1 MRSILRVFATM
12 LLLAVAPATAFADD
26 IPSWTITLRP
36 GDVVIGA
43 ALAQLHTRRAWAPG
57 FDDKQGGF
65 EIALR
70 KTAISI
76 PAPQCRMDYLVLT
89 IPFYYP
95 ENPKQAS
102 LAARRAVYDAFV
114 ALQARGSG
122 TITMRVEAPE
132 TIARR
137 GPRGVALTACN
148 LYSAFPPAVQVS
160 GPGG

>member
-1 MRSILRVFATM
+1 MRSILRV
-12 LLLAVAPATAFADD
+12 LAMSVLALASTEALADD
-26 IPSWTITLRP
+26 IPAWTITLRP
-36 GDVVIGA
+36 GDIVIGA
-43 ALAQLHTRRAWAPG
+43 ALAQLHTRRTWAPG
-57 FDDKQGGF
+57 FDDKHGGF

-95 ENPKQAS
+95 ESPKQAS
-102 LAARRAVYDAFV
+102 VAARRAVYDAFIAV
-114 ALQARGSG
+114 QARGSG

-137 GPRGVALTACN
+137 GPHGVALTACN

-160 GPGG
+160 APGG